1 MPVNSRWQ
9 ALKLCLDAPVV
20 VVIQVGDE
28 FLLEVF
34 HRDEGL
40 KIEQFALEQSEEIF
54 NHSIIQAVAF
64 SAHAHVCAFSG
75 VSVLREGS
83 VEKTQSPVAPRFCY
97 VSRRILIRRCKG

>member
-1 MPVNSRWQ
+1 
-9 ALKLCLDAPVV
+9 
-20 VVIQVGDE
+20 VVIYNFKMLFPPLWRGFKYFKKQRMDP
-28 FLLEVF
+28 FSQKRATL
-34 HRDEGL
+34 
-40 KIEQFALEQSEEIF
+40 FAL
-54 NHSIIQAVAF
+54 